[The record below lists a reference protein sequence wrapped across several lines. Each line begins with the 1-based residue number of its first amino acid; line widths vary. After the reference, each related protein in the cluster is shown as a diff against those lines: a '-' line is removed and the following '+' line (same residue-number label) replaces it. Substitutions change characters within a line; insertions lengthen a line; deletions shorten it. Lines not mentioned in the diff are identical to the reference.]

1 MEVAFHR
8 MILPKFTGMK
18 NRLFLHIGFWCCYV
32 LLQTYMKFAWI
43 SGADE
48 LGSIF
53 HRWMLAMEAAL
64 ALCIIKIPFSY
75 FVAHLLNRAGTGYKK
90 VWAVIVQGTAGIIVA
105 IFVYR
110 ALINYLI
117 LPYIYSDSQEEQP
130 LITFYKAISSFLDLI
145 LLAGIVVAIN
155 QYRRYQSSL
164 EKQKLLTREKLES
177 ELKFLRAQMN
187 PHFLFNT
194 LNNIYALAR
203 KRSDDTPEVVM
214 RLSKILRFM
223 LYESRKSNVPIS
235 EELRLIQDYIELERI
250 RYNDRLTIRFD
261 KSIDTG
267 VQPIAPLILLPFV
280 DNAFKHGASET
291 RFNSYIDIV
300 VILEEGN
307 LIFSVENLKGEESEG
322 EVRENI
328 GLSNVRRQLELM
340 YPEHELVIEN
350 GKSVFR
356 ILLKINLLNYAEV

>member
-1 MEVAFHR
+1 MN
-8 MILPKFTGMK
+8 
-18 NRLFLHIGFWCCYV
+18 NRLLLHIGFWCCY
-32 LLQTYMKFAWI
+32 LISQTYIEFAWI
-43 SGADE
+43 SGSFKDV
-48 LGSIF
+48 SVF
-53 HRWMLAMEAAL
+53 HQWMVAIEAEL
-64 ALCIIKIPFSY
+64 ALCLVKIPYSY
-75 FVAHLLNRAGTGYKK
+75 FVTHLLNKAGSGYKK
-90 VWAVIVQGTAGIIVA
+90 FWSVLASGTVGTALAIVA
-105 IFVYR
+105 YR
-110 ALINYLI
+110 ALITYFI
-117 LPYIYSDSQEEQP
+117 LPYIYGERPEEQP
-130 LITFYKAISSFLDLI
+130 LLSFHRAISSFLDLI
-145 LLAGIVVAIN
+145 LLAGIVLAIN
-155 QYRRYQSSL
+155 QYRRYQRSL
-164 EKQKLLTREKLES
+164 EKQKMLTREKLES

-203 KRSDDTPEVVM
+203 KRSEDTPEVVM

-223 LYESRKSNVPIS
+223 LYESRKSNIPIS

-250 RYNDRLTIRFD
+250 RYNERLTIRFD

-267 VQPIAPLILLPFV
+267 AQPIAPLILLPFV

-307 LIFSVENLKGEESEG
+307 LVFSVENLKGEESEG
-322 EVRENI
+322 EIKENI

-350 GKSVFR
+350 GRSVFR
-356 ILLKINLLNYAEV
+356 ILLKINLLHYAEV

>member
-1 MEVAFHR
+1 
-8 MILPKFTGMK
+8 
-18 NRLFLHIGFWCCYV
+18 
-32 LLQTYMKFAWI
+32 
-43 SGADE
+43 
-48 LGSIF
+48 
-53 HRWMLAMEAAL
+53 
-64 ALCIIKIPFSY
+64 
-75 FVAHLLNRAGTGYKK
+75 
-90 VWAVIVQGTAGIIVA
+90 
-105 IFVYR
+105 
-110 ALINYLI
+110 
-117 LPYIYSDSQEEQP
+117 
-130 LITFYKAISSFLDLI
+130 
-145 LLAGIVVAIN
+145 
-155 QYRRYQSSL
+155 
-164 EKQKLLTREKLES
+164 
-177 ELKFLRAQMN
+177 MN